1 MTLWKENI
9 LNTKEKIVYIMKEN
23 VIRAY
28 ENCVM
33 LSFEDDLIKQ
43 ILI

>member
-1 MTLWKENI
+1 MKQNMEINYIEHKGENCVYH
-9 LNTKEKIVYIMKEN
+9 EKNDYMK

-33 LSFEDDLIKQ
+33 LSFEDG
-43 ILI
+43 